1 MQGGDAQ
8 PLRLVRTESLCFAP
22 QAYLLS
28 GALRRKAAASL
39 PAHYLLEG
47 RRLWLDVLDTDAE
60 PSSALVDV
68 SEALARI
75 GLEHERAPIVGR
87 GTFKM
92 DILLRQLDK
101 DGHPVRA

>member
-1 MQGGDAQ
+1 MTIHIDQN
-8 PLRLVRTESLCFAP
+8 LLYSVLFMLL
-22 QAYLLS
+22 QACLLS

-39 PAHYLLEG
+39 PAQFLLEG
-47 RRLWLDVLDTDAE
+47 RRLWLAVLDTDAE
-60 PSSALVDV
+60 PNSALVDV

-101 DGHPVRA
+101 DGHPVCQFP